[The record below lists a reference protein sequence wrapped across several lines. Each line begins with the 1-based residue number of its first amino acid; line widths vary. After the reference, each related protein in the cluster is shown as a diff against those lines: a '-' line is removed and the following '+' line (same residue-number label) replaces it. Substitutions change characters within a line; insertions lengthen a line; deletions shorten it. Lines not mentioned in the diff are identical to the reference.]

1 MAADTP
7 MPRPPNMRKSFAHF
21 PRALHAALA
30 AGLLSLAG
38 CATMPP
44 PTAELDA
51 AQQALARA
59 EAADAEQ
66 YAPDALQRAR
76 AAMARAQAAMARGR
90 EDEAREAALAA
101 NADAD
106 LARVSSAAE
115 TTRAEYRQR
124 QEELAGLRTRLQMPA
139 AEIAADPRDQPTGQE
154 PPAQR
159 LQALEANARLNPF
172 AQYERLQARQA
183 LAAVDAVSR
192 SRQPAAL
199 ALAERRVGIAEQAA
213 RIEATRREID
223 RLDRERG
230 DLLVEASRRD
240 ADRARAEAERLRIE
254 AQVQA
259 EEAARLRA
267 QAEQAEAVL
276 DSAQV
281 DQGAKVAAAR
291 EKEAALARKEAE
303 LTAGAKLP
311 PGRRDAR
318 GEVFTLAG
326 DAFAS
331 GQAQLTGA
339 ATASLKALGIYLAA
353 VPGGQVQVLGHTDS
367 QGEEAANQALS
378 ERRAQQ
384 VRATLVAAGLE
395 RARVVAQ
402 GLGEARPVADNTTAA
417 GRAKN
422 RRVEIVVADKP

>member
-1 MAADTP
+1 MQT
-7 MPRPPNMRKSFAHF
+7 SFAHF
-21 PRALHAALA
+21 RRALQAPLA
-30 AGLLSLAG
+30 GIAILLAG
-38 CATMPP
+38 CATLPP

-66 YAPDALQRAR
+66 YAAADLLRARDALS
-76 AAMARAQAAMARGR
+76 RAQAAMARGR
-90 EDEAREAALAA
+90 DAEAREAALAA
-101 NADAD
+101 GADAD
-106 LARVSSAAE
+106 LARVRSTAE
-115 TTRAEYRQR
+115 TTRAEFRQ
-124 QEELAGLRTRLQMPA
+124 QQDGIAGLRQRLQMEGAPPA
-139 AEIAADPRDQPTGQE
+139 MDPFAQPLAGAA
-154 PPAQR
+154 PAQR
-159 LQALEANARLNPF
+159 LQALDANPRLNPF

-183 LAAVDAVSR
+183 LAAVDAASR
-192 SRQPAAL
+192 SKQPAAL

-223 RLDRERG
+223 RLERERSE
-230 DLLVEASRRD
+230 LLVEASRRD
-240 ADRARAEAERLRIE
+240 AERARAEAERLRIE

-276 DSAQV
+276 DSAQI

-291 EKEAALARKEAE
+291 EKEAALARQEAE
-303 LTAGAKLP
+303 LVAGAKLP
-311 PGRRDAR
+311 PSRRDAR

-331 GQAQLTGA
+331 GQAQLTAGA
-339 ATASLKALGIYLAA
+339 AASIKALGLYLAA
-353 VPGGQVQVLGHTDS
+353 VPGGAVQVLGHTDS

-384 VRATLVAAGLE
+384 VRATLVSAGLT
-395 RARVVAQ
+395 RGRVDAQ
-402 GLGEARPVADNTTAA
+402 GVGESEPVADNANAA

-422 RRVEIVVADKP
+422 RRVEIVVADNP